1 MTERFR
7 KAKSKVVNR
16 PLKRRNHHISEGWVS
31 VILLYQILAM
41 RKAINK

>member
-16 PLKRRNHHISEGWVS
+16 PLKRRNHHVNEGWVS
-31 VILLYQILAM
+31 YLPLLQSLSM
-41 RKAINK
+41 ESKV